1 MSSGAPHI
9 PSWFELAT
17 HSRAVKGGIASADA
31 CADFRTQAD
40 YEAACADARAF
51 SEACNEPVAVAAE
64 PAADGGADAVTAE
77 AAAAD
82 SVTAVAAAPLS
93 DEPAC
98 RQAGQFVDLCGQY
111 GDAAVAAEQHT
122 ACATGIKEYY
132 GHNIQPIEPILNTG
146 GLVLGMTAF
155 AVLARG
161 ALRRAG
167 DDAVRPESRL
177 GVRTFAE
184 LVVGN
189 LRGFV
194 ESTMGHDGHKYVPF
208 FGTLFLFIFINNLLG
223 LVPGFNPS
231 TQVISTNFA
240 PAVVVF
246 LMTHVLGFRE
256 HGAAYLKH
264 FMGPVIFLAPLMF
277 VIEVISHLVRPLS
290 LSVRLFGNMTGDHT
304 VIAVFTDLVP
314 VVVPVLFLGLGTFV
328 CFVQALVFTMLS
340 MIYVG
345 GAIAHDDH

>member
-1 MSSGAPHI
+1 
-9 PSWFELAT
+9 
-17 HSRAVKGGIASADA
+17 V
-31 CADFRTQAD
+31 
-40 YEAACADARAF
+40 
-51 SEACNEPVAVAAE
+51 
-64 PAADGGADAVTAE
+64 
-77 AAAAD
+77 
-82 SVTAVAAAPLS
+82 
-93 DEPAC
+93 
-98 RQAGQFVDLCGQY
+98 
-111 GDAAVAAEQHT
+111 
-122 ACATGIKEYY
+122 
-132 GHNIQPIEPILNTG
+132 
-146 GLVLGMTAF
+146 

-177 GVRTFAE
+177 GIRTFAE

-231 TQVISTNFA
+231 TQNISTNFA
-240 PAVVVF
+240 PAIVVF
-246 LMTHVLGFRE
+246 LMTHILGFRE

-314 VVVPVLFLGLGTFV
+314 VVVPVIFLGLGTFV

-345 GAIAHDDH
+345 GAISHEDH

>member
-9 PSWFELAT
+9 PSWFELIT
-17 HSRAVKGGIASADA
+17 HSRAVDGALATADA
-31 CADFRTQAD
+31 CGEFRSQAD
-40 YEAACADARAF
+40 YDAACAQARSF
-51 SEACNEPVAVAAE
+51 VEACNEPAPTVAPTETTAAATGALEAAPAQAVA
-64 PAADGGADAVTAE
+64 PAPE
-77 AAAAD
+77 
-82 SVTAVAAAPLS
+82 
-93 DEPAC
+93 EPAC
-98 RQAGQFVDLCGQY
+98 RDASHFVALCGAH
-111 GDAAVAAEQHT
+111 GDAYKAAQHDT
-122 ACATGIKEYY
+122 ACAIGITDYY
-132 GHNIQPIEPILNTG
+132 QRNIQPIEPVLNTG
-146 GLVLGMTAF
+146 GLVLGMTAV

-167 DDAVRPESRL
+167 DDAVRPEAQF
-177 GVRTFAE
+177 GIRTVAE
-184 LVVGN
+184 LIVGN

-194 ESTMGHDGHKYVPF
+194 ESTMGHAGHKYVPF

-231 TQVISTNFA
+231 TQNISTNFA
-240 PAVVVF
+240 PAIVVF
-246 LMTHVLGFRE
+246 LMTHILGFRE

-264 FMGPVIFLAPLMF
+264 FMGPVILLAPLMF

-314 VVVPVLFLGLGTFV
+314 VVVPVIFLGLGTFV

-345 GAIAHDDH
+345 GAISHEDH